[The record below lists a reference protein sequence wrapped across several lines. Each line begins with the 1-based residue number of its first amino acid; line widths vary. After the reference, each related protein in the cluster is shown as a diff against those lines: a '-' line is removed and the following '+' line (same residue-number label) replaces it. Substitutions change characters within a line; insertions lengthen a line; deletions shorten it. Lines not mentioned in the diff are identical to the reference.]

1 MPRAEEQQTH
11 TMTDYC
17 MQEALQEWKQQL
29 GDTGVLDAQSTQS
42 HYGADTSGAQRR
54 LLGALRP
61 QHAEQIPEL
70 MRTASR
76 HHVPIHPISTGRNWG
91 YGSALPPSQDMVLLD
106 LSGLQR
112 IVHMDAQLGVV
123 TLEPGVTQGMLAQFL
138 AQQGLPFMVPTT
150 GAGPQCSILANALER
165 GYGITPHTD
174 HFAAVTDLEAVLP
187 DGSLY
192 RGAMREA
199 GGEELG
205 RLFRWGIGPYM
216 HGLFTQSG
224 MGVVTRMSLA
234 LARRPECIK
243 VCFFSLKHEDLLPQA
258 IERIQRLLGDLPG
271 TIGGLNLMNQHR
283 VLAMTA
289 PYPDA
294 SELDA
299 DGLIP
304 DALLQR
310 MGRAYQ
316 ILPWTGF
323 ASLYGTRRVVQAAQ
337 HDMRQALRGIA
348 SRMVFL
354 SQTQASWLNQLA
366 RQMPGAMG
374 QKLSRTASTLASAL
388 ELVSGTPNETAL
400 PLAYWRQERVQRGQ
414 PGHPARDGSGLSWY
428 APLVPMKSEAVLR
441 YLDFLKRTT
450 RQHGMEPL
458 ITLTSLGDRLFDSTV
473 PLLFERDDPAAT
485 ARARLCLED
494 LISQGRHLGFHP
506 YRLGIDSMADYADL
520 HPLSGDVQRRIKAAI
535 DPLHLLSPG
544 RYH

>member
-1 MPRAEEQQTH
+1 
-11 TMTDYC
+11 MTDYC

-29 GDTGVLDAQSTQS
+29 GDSGVLDAQAAQAN
-42 HYGADTSGAQRR
+42 YGADTSGAQRR
-54 LLGALRP
+54 IVAALRP
-61 QHAEQIPEL
+61 QQADQIPNL
-70 MRTASR
+70 MRIASR
-76 HHVPIHPISTGRNWG
+76 HRIPIHPISTGRNWG
-91 YGSALPPSQDMVLLD
+91 YGSALPPSQDMVILD
-106 LSGLQR
+106 LSALQR
-112 IVHMDAQLGVV
+112 ILHMDTQLGVV
-123 TLEPGVTQGMLAQFL
+123 TLEPGVTQGMLAEFL
-138 AQQGLPFMVPTT
+138 VQQGLPYMVPTT
-150 GAGPQCSILANALER
+150 GAGPHCSILANALER

-199 GGEELG
+199 GGDELG

-243 VCFFSLKHEDLLPQA
+243 VCFFSLRHDDLLPQA

-289 PYPDA
+289 PYPAA
-294 SELDA
+294 SELDV

-304 DALLQR
+304 DTLLQR

-323 ASLYGTRRVVQAAQ
+323 ASLYGTQRVVKAAQ
-337 HDMRQALRGIA
+337 RDMRQALSGVA

-354 SQTQASWLNQLA
+354 SQIQAGWLSALA
-366 RQMPGAMG
+366 GRLPGTVG
-374 QKLSRTASTLASAL
+374 QKLSRTASTLESAL

-400 PLAYWRQERVQRGQ
+400 PLAYWRQARVQRSQ

-428 APLVPMKSEAVLR
+428 APLVPMKAEAVLR

-450 RQHGMEPL
+450 RRHGMEPL

-473 PLLFERDDPAAT
+473 PLLFERDDPAAA
-485 ARARLCLED
+485 ARARHCLEE
-494 LISQGRHLGFHP
+494 LISQGRGLGFHP
-506 YRLGIDSMADYADL
+506 YRLGIDNMADYATQ
-520 HPLSGDVQRRIKAAI
+520 HPLSGEVQRRIKAAL
-535 DPLHLLSPG
+535 DPNDLLSPG

>member
-1 MPRAEEQQTH
+1 
-11 TMTDYC
+11 MTDYC
-17 MQEALQEWKQQL
+17 MQEALLEWRQHL
-29 GDTGVLDAQSTQS
+29 GDAGVLDGQAAQL

-54 LLGALRP
+54 IAAALCP
-61 QHAEQIPEL
+61 QHADQIPEL
-70 MRTASR
+70 MRIATR
-76 HHVPIHPISTGRNWG
+76 HGAPIHPISTGRNWG
-91 YGSALPPSQDMVLLD
+91 YGSALPPSQDMVILD
-106 LSGLQR
+106 LSALKR
-112 IVHMDAQLGVV
+112 ILHIDARLGVV
-123 TLEPGVTQGMLAQFL
+123 TLEPGVTQGMLADFL
-138 AQQGLPFMVPTT
+138 TQQGLPYMVPTT
-150 GAGPQCSILANALER
+150 GAGPSCSILANALER

-234 LARRPECIK
+234 LARRPESIK
-243 VCFFSLKHEDLLPQA
+243 VCFFSLRHDDLLPQA
-258 IERIQRLLGDLPG
+258 IERIQRLLGDLHG

-289 PYPDA
+289 PYPAA
-294 SELDA
+294 SELDS

-323 ASLYGTRRVVQAAQ
+323 ASLYGTQRVVKAAQ
-337 HDMRQALRGIA
+337 RDMRQALSGIA

-354 SQTQASWLNQLA
+354 SQTQASWLSTLA
-366 RQMPGAMG
+366 ARLPGSMG
-374 QKLSRTASTLASAL
+374 HKLSRTASTLASAL

-400 PLAYWRQERVQRGQ
+400 PLAYWRQARIQRSE
-414 PGHPARDGSGLSWY
+414 PGHPAKDGSGLSWY
-428 APLVPMKSEAVLR
+428 APLVPMKPDAVLS
-441 YLDFLKRTT
+441 YLNFLKQTT
-450 RQHGMEPL
+450 RRHGMEPL

-473 PLLFERDDPAAT
+473 PLLFERDDPAAA
-485 ARARLCLED
+485 ARARQCLSE
-494 LISQGRHLGFHP
+494 LINQGRALGFHP
-506 YRLGIDSMADYADL
+506 YRLGIDSMVDYVGQ
-520 HPLSGDVQRRIKAAI
+520 HPCSAQLQSRIKAAV
-535 DPLHLLSPG
+535 DPGNIMSTG
-544 RYH
+544 RYE